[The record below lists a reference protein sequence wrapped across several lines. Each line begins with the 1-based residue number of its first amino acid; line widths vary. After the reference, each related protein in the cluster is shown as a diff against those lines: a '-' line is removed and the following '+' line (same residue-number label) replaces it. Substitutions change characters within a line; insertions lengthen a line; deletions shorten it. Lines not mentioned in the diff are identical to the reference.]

1 MKGMKMNC
9 EQCIYGYYY
18 DTCNAN
24 WVDKQQYEN
33 MLKQHKC
40 PYYQDGHKMYLDHIV
55 SEETE

>member
-1 MKGMKMNC
+1 
-9 EQCIYGYYY
+9 
-18 DTCNAN
+18 
-24 WVDKQQYEN
+24 VDKQQYEN